1 MPEKLQMLVFLQ
13 PFQKNY
19 DHFKKYL
26 ENPVIEHIKPKAVIS
41 ETIDN
46 WLISTKRKNSNKII
60 YQLLTIGH
68 PYLAIVLQILNK
80 ELMKSPIT

>member
-1 MPEKLQMLVFLQ
+1 MLVFLQ

-26 ENPVIEHIKPKAVIS
+26 ENPVIEHIKPKTVIS

-46 WLISTKRKNSNKII
+46 WLISTKGK
-60 YQLLTIGH
+60 T
-68 PYLAIVLQILNK
+68 AIK
-80 ELMKSPIT
+80 

>member
-1 MPEKLQMLVFLQ
+1 M
-13 PFQKNY
+13 
-19 DHFKKYL
+19 
-26 ENPVIEHIKPKAVIS
+26 IEHIKPKAVIS

-46 WLISTKRKNSNKII
+46 WLISTKGKNSNQII

>member
-1 MPEKLQMLVFLQ
+1 MLVFSATI
-13 PFQKNY
+13 PENY

-46 WLISTKRKNSNKII
+46 WLISTKGK
-60 YQLLTIGH
+60 T
-68 PYLAIVLQILNK
+68 AIK
-80 ELMKSPIT
+80 